1 MTTSDKKKTQV
12 LLGLL
17 VVAGLTW
24 VFVYRGEDVE
34 TAQRKGKNKPMVQ
47 RVIPE
52 ATIQLGLLDD
62 AARFGAIG
70 QNDIFRY
77 RQKPLAAVS
86 PGPVPVPVA
95 QNPTGMTPIL
105 QTPPPAPPPSK
116 AWKYEGFTKSGDKVV
131 ASLTEGN
138 TSYPVVTL
146 GDCLMGV
153 YCVRSLAENVIEI
166 EDLQL
171 RQRRSFLRVQ

>member
-24 VFVYRGEDVE
+24 VFAFKSGDVR
-34 TAQRKGKNKPMVQ
+34 TTPRKDKKKPMVQ
-47 RVIPE
+47 RTFPD
-52 ATIQLGLLDD
+52 ATIRLELLDD
-62 AARFGAIG
+62 AARLGAIG

-77 RQKPLAAVS
+77 RQKPLAAS
-86 PGPVPVPVA
+86 LPGPA
-95 QNPTGMTPIL
+95 PI
-105 QTPPPAPPPSK
+105 PPAQSLTNRAADVPPQPPAAPPGK
-116 AWKYEGFTKSGDKVV
+116 AWKYEGFTKSGDKLV

-153 YCVRSLAENVIEI
+153 YCVRSIAENVIEI

-171 RQRRSFLRVQ
+171 RQLRSFQRVQ